1 MPGPVPSAALRC
13 WTPDE
18 MPESV
23 RAQVLAFMRQAWP
36 EGFRGPNLL
45 RAWIHPPQ
53 DNPMHVVALLP
64 NGCVAAHASAL
75 RRDFSA
81 FGRNW
86 AIGGLSG
93 VFSFA
98 HVRGMGYGKAVV
110 LRATELLEG
119 RGLDAGLFCCDREN
133 VGFYRS
139 CGWELLPG
147 HPILV
152 GNPPAPDPSATMFRA
167 FSPDGAEL
175 RDRLAGGTLEFG
187 DYVW

>member
-1 MPGPVPSAALRC
+1 MPVQHGFNCCFCLRVLPVRRDGTAYNADSLPGPFPS
-13 WTPDE
+13 
-18 MPESV
+18 
-23 RAQVLAFMRQAWP
+23 
-36 EGFRGPNLL
+36 
-45 RAWIHPPQ
+45 
-53 DNPMHVVALLP
+53 
-64 NGCVAAHASAL
+64 ASAL